1 MRTLAGR
8 ASRSCFRR
16 LRMSVNERA
25 RLPISTPTP
34 LSPCQCVPLQPQA
47 GGKGREAE
55 LAKREA
61 ELNAREAELRRW
73 EQDLRSSGRLVPKKN
88 WPKCCPLTVMDIKAE
103 VPEDLQNVV
112 TCAYWSYLVSCFADA
127 TLCTRTVVLAHHNR
141 AQENAP

>member
-1 MRTLAGR
+1 
-8 ASRSCFRR
+8 
-16 LRMSVNERA
+16 MSPR
-25 RLPISTPTP
+25 
-34 LSPCQCVPLQPQA
+34 PQA

-103 VPEDLQNVV
+103 VPADLQNVV

-127 TLCTRTVVLAHHNR
+127 THATSSLRITTGHRRMRLDRATRCPSSRAAGCLAIMQSPAVDEACFHGQCTRR
-141 AQENAP
+141 